1 MKILAISQR
10 VEKIIEY
17 SELRDS
23 LDQRWTGLIDSLN
36 FLPVPLPNLTSPSEF
51 IETVQPSAIIL
62 SGGNTLN
69 KVDDTDLNSSIQRD
83 RFEENILDISLQKSI
98 PVIGVCRG
106 MQMINLFFNGS
117 LSENKEHIG
126 VSHKINFIGDY
137 SKLKSRLVNSYH
149 KWCVNESD
157 LSESLIPIAIAEDST
172 IECFRHKDY
181 MIFGIM
187 WHPEREKPY
196 NKDDINLISKFIEK

>member
-1 MKILAISQR
+1 MMKILAISQR

-83 RFEENILDISLQKSI
+83 RFEENILDRYKSF
-98 PVIGVCRG
+98 
-106 MQMINLFFNGS
+106 Q
-117 LSENKEHIG
+117 
-126 VSHKINFIGDY
+126 
-137 SKLKSRLVNSYH
+137 
-149 KWCVNESD
+149 
-157 LSESLIPIAIAEDST
+157 
-172 IECFRHKDY
+172 
-181 MIFGIM
+181 
-187 WHPEREKPY
+187 EK
-196 NKDDINLISKFIEK
+196 